1 MDIND
6 YCESVG
12 GELTGW
18 KTKLSGIIQRTESLT
33 GSDKQNVE
41 PMLAELKD
49 MMDDLDERIAALARE
64 CPTEWGSEKSEIDD
78 KMSQV
83 THKWK
88 EVYGVMGEK
97 EYGLGG
103 A

>member
-1 MDIND
+1 MNIND

-49 MMDDLDERIAALARE
+49 MMDDLDERIASLARE
-64 CPTEWGSEKSEIDD
+64 CPTEWGDERSDIDG
-78 KMSQV
+78 KMSNMKD
-83 THKWK
+83 KWK
-88 EVYGVMGEK
+88 EVWGVMGDT
-97 EYGLGG
+97 EYGIGG